1 MYPRVF
7 FQGQIFR
14 FCLKVFLVIYYYCY
28 YYLTRTTPPG
38 NIACISVFSSKS
50 VDLKPSFA
58 NILKCLSIYDICLLV
73 RTGKIIQ
80 PFIVIVLKGFLF
92 IWCAPK
98 MKKNI
103 EKSA

>member
-1 MYPRVF
+1 MYRRVF
-7 FQGQIFR
+7 LQGQIFR
-14 FCLKVFLVIYYYCY
+14 FCVKVFPVIYYYYYY

-80 PFIVIVLKGFLF
+80 PFIIT
-92 IWCAPK
+92 
-98 MKKNI
+98 
-103 EKSA
+103 